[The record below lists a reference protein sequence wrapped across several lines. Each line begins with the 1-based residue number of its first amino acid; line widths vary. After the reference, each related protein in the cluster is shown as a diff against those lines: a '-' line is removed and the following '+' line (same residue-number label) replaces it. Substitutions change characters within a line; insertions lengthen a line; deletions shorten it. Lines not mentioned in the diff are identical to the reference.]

1 MSNYQQL
8 LANFEI
14 LGLHKTKEYF
24 PNYLEVVTKK
34 TIPFT
39 EALLELT
46 HNEIIFRAENKK
58 KRAIE
63 KARFPKQSCLIIFE
77 FGFQPS
83 INKKEVLD
91 LGHMSF
97 LSKHENVIFIDNPG
111 IGKSDLATGIG
122 IDIEACEQGVR
133 TLFINCQKLI
143 QKLQTAYEKGTN
155 QQVMKRYIH
164 HELLIINEIGYLPIQ
179 KMKHTYFSS

>member
-1 MSNYQQL
+1 MSNYQLL
-8 LANFEI
+8 LANFET

-24 PNYLEVVTKK
+24 PNYFEVINKK

-63 KARFPKQSCLIIFE
+63 KARFPKQSRLVDFE

-97 LSKHENVIFIDNPG
+97 LSKHENIIFIGNPG
-111 IGKSDLATGIG
+111 VGKSHLATGIG
-122 IDIEACEQGVR
+122 IEACEQGVR
-133 TLFINCQKLI
+133 TLFINCQELI
-143 QKLQTAYEKGTN
+143 QKLQTAYEKGTIER
-155 QQVMKRYIH
+155 VMKRYIH
-164 HELLIINEIGYLPIQ
+164 YELSMKLVICPFK
-179 KMKHTYFSS
+179 KMKRIYFSS